1 MKVYGIYSMQPKE
14 ILQGGTYHVSK
25 SQQLFAKFLTTT
37 TSYQVFG
44 VISNMS
50 HHENPLCLLPT
61 VHDPHGSPLLD
72 EAWLY
77 QHFRRTNFERKS
89 HIISLSLLPKASFI
103 MEHVFKH
110 PLLHPNYFFFYW
122 NRTFRSKF
130 FFNEVKNFWAFNSNK
145 DWLHLKDH
153 NCSWWCQ
160 LLCTQVGLRKQKR
173 QG

>member
-1 MKVYGIYSMQPKE
+1 MQRSRPSETNISGLWTMKVYGIYSMQPKE

-25 SQQLFAKFLTTT
+25 SQHLFAKFLTTT

-110 PLLHPNYFFFYW
+110 PLLHPNYFFFLLKPYLS
-122 NRTFRSKF
+122 FKIFFQRSQKF
-130 FFNEVKNFWAFNSNK
+130 LSF
-145 DWLHLKDH
+145 
-153 NCSWWCQ
+153 Q
-160 LLCTQVGLRKQKR
+160 
-173 QG
+173 